1 MKQINR
7 FLQSLAQRHPFW
19 VGFTAFV
26 LGNVACNLLSSL
38 IYDFPTSCPNE
49 FWGWLGYLLW
59 FILSVVALIASGW
72 IGTSLLTF
80 LVYPLS
86 THQAAKPRKVL
97 VCFLSRSTLQP
108 IYERDPANVAELSGQ
123 LKVDLKMLAESQNP
137 KSSEWTGDATKPW
150 SWAQVLRMLAF
161 QNGCG
166 SNTTSKL
173 DLVVFVC
180 SPESLPQSPS
190 LIEHIRRYPEFQNIE
205 VLRYLKNANDPHEMV
220 AEHHTAWNAATNGW
234 DFNSYQEL
242 EECLRSLLA
251 LIKIRGY
258 GDLDIVI
265 DITGGTKITSIAA
278 TTVTIGT
285 PIVAQ
290 YVSTNPRVTTSGFR
304 TFDIFEY
311 DLGVRR
317 IHQGA

>member
-1 MKQINR
+1 MKQINS
-7 FLQSLAQRHPFW
+7 FLQNLAQRHPFW

-38 IYDFPTSCPNE
+38 IYEFPASRPDDYR
-49 FWGWLGYLLW
+49 GRLGYLLW
-59 FILSVVALIASGW
+59 FFLSIVTLIASGW

-108 IYERDPANVAELSGQ
+108 IYERDPACVVELSGQ
-123 LKVDLKMLAESQNP
+123 LKDDLKILAESQNP
-137 KSSEWTGDATKPW
+137 KSSKCTGDATKPW

-161 QNGCG
+161 QNGGG
-166 SNTTSKL
+166 SHTTSKL
-173 DLVVFVC
+173 DLAVFVC

-205 VLRYLKNANDPHEMV
+205 TFRYLKNANDPHEMV
-220 AEHHTAWNAATNGW
+220 DEHHTAWNAATNGW

-242 EECLRSLLA
+242 EECLRSLFA

-278 TTVTIGT
+278 TTVSIGT
-285 PIVAQ
+285 PIVVQ

-311 DLGVRR
+311 DLGIRR